1 MAEPTQRRTNDDGG
15 KYYEHPSRT
24 EEVREGGGDMV
35 AVRPARYVSVTTAL
49 GIVHK
54 DALMFWSANLA
65 ARRAME
71 NLPALIGAARID
83 DCGRARARTDPPGC
97 KVCAACIEAWVAL
110 FHVGEKERRAREGS
124 AAHDVLEFWIKSGEW
139 RYTPNPDYGEWAPTA
154 EVMAPYIQRLKE
166 WVADYGLT
174 PESFLA
180 AECTVWNHTHRYA
193 GTLDAIV
200 DIKPVTKKAAEFCAR
215 INWHHAPADGSAD
228 PEAMAAPVRVLVDLK
243 SREGEDAAIYPEY
256 TLQLTG
262 YRFAETMTP
271 KHAAPEME
279 RPMLTTDAAVIL
291 QVRPD
296 GYTFRP
302 VLADGKSMKAFRA
315 ALDLSAWSSDLGA
328 FSTQVQAFPKPDGWK
343 WVDPAAKPTGPRRGR
358 TTVVER
364 EDGAAVFYP
373 PAELLAEGAEAPKP
387 VVKKAAPRKRA
398 VKHTSPTIESMIGSQ
413 RVAGAEIRDEDIP
426 F

>member
-1 MAEPTQRRTNDDGG
+1 MAEPLQRRTDDDGG

-24 EEVREGGGDMV
+24 EQIPEGGGGMV
-35 AVRPARYVSVTTAL
+35 TVRPRRYVSVTTAL
-49 GIVHK
+49 GVVHK

-65 ARRAME
+65 AERAMA

-83 DCGRARARTDPPGC
+83 DCGRSRARTDPPAC
-97 KVCAACIEAWVAL
+97 KVCTACIEAWVAL
-110 FHVGEKERRAREGS
+110 FHVGEKERRGREGS
-124 AAHDVLEFWIKSGEW
+124 AAHDVFELWIKTGEW

-166 WVADYGLT
+166 FIADYGLS
-174 PESFLA
+174 PEDFLA
-180 AECTVWNHTHRYA
+180 AECTVWNHTFGYA

-200 DIKPVTKKAAEFCAR
+200 VIRPVTKKAAEFCAR
-215 INWHHAPADGSAD
+215 INLPLGLPLDS
-228 PEAMAAPVRVLVDLK
+228 PVTVLVDLK

-262 YRFAETMTP
+262 YRYAETMTP
-271 KHAAPEME
+271 KFAAAEME
-279 RPMLTTDAAVIL
+279 RPMIATDAAAIL

-315 ALDLSAWSSDLGA
+315 TLDLYAWESERGA
-328 FSTQVQAFPKPDGWK
+328 YSTQVQAFPKPDGWK
-343 WVDPAAKPTGPRRGR
+343 WTDPN
-358 TTVVER
+358 
-364 EDGAAVFYP
+364 P
-373 PAELLAEGAEAPKP
+373 P
-387 VVKKAAPRKRA
+387 VKKAAAPRKRA
-398 VKHTSPTIESMIGSQ
+398 P
-413 RVAGAEIRDEDIP
+413 RAAAGAVPKSATMASMAPQRFAGSEVDPSTIP